1 MKNESPTNIKENKER
16 TAGTIES
23 GIGQQDT
30 ILHERPTRRIY
41 QQEQEEEV
49 RTRVVVLILVS
60 IHSIP
65 LLIGRN
71 Y

>member
-1 MKNESPTNIKENKER
+1 LKNELPTNIKRNKER

-49 RTRVVVLILVS
+49 RTRVVLILVS

-65 LLIGRN
+65 LLTGRN
-71 Y
+71 

>member
-1 MKNESPTNIKENKER
+1 MKNELPTNIKRNKER

-49 RTRVVVLILVS
+49 RTRVVLILVS

-65 LLIGRN
+65 LLTGRN
-71 Y
+71 